1 MVSSPAQ
8 QKEVR
13 AISRIGDAACRARSP
28 TPGIR
33 TPAKQYP
40 RSMPETPATPVDIK
54 PRSRTVTDGIE
65 ATTSRGMLRAVGMGD
80 ADWDKPQIGIASS
93 WNEITPCN
101 LSLDRLAQAAKEGV
115 HGGGGYPL
123 QFGTVSVSDG
133 ISMGHEGMHFSLVSR
148 EVIADS
154 VEVVMQAERLDGSV
168 LLAGCDKSIP
178 GMLMA
183 AARLDLAS
191 VFLYAG
197 SIAPGWVK
205 LSDGTEKDITIIDSF
220 EAVGAVKAGKMSAE
234 DAKRIECAFA
244 PGEGACG
251 GMYTANTMASVAE
264 ALGMSLPGSA
274 SPAAAD
280 RRRDYYAHRSGE
292 AVVGMLQRGHTA
304 RDILTLKAF
313 ENAIAVVMA
322 LGGSTNAV
330 LHLLA
335 IANEADVPLTLDDFN
350 RIGETIPHI
359 GDLKPFG
366 KYVMNDV
373 DRHGGIPVLMKA
385 LLDAGLMHGDVL
397 TVTGKTMAENLADL
411 DPEALDGEVL
421 RTLDNPIHPTGGLTI
436 LHGSL
441 APEGAVVKTAGF
453 DATVFEGPARVFE
466 RERAA
471 MDALTNGEI
480 KAGDIV
486 VIRYEGPKGG
496 PGMREMLA
504 ITAAI
509 KGAGLGKD
517 VLLLTDGRF
526 SGGTTGL
533 CIGHIAPE
541 AVDAGP
547 IAFVRD
553 GDLIR
558 VDIAARSLDLLV
570 EPAELEARRN
580 GWAPLPPRYTRGVLA
595 KYTKLVHSASVGA
608 VTG

>member
-1 MVSSPAQ
+1 
-8 QKEVR
+8 
-13 AISRIGDAACRARSP
+13 
-28 TPGIR
+28 
-33 TPAKQYP
+33 
-40 RSMPETPATPVDIK
+40 MPETPDIK
-54 PRSRTVTDGIE
+54 PRSRVVTDGIE

-115 HGGGGYPL
+115 HSGGGYPL

-154 VEVVMQAERLDGSV
+154 VEVVVQAERLDGTV

-183 AARLDLAS
+183 SARLGLSS

-197 SIAPGWVK
+197 SIAPGWVR
-205 LSDGTEKDITIIDSF
+205 LSDGTEKEITIIDSF
-220 EAVGAVKAGKMSAE
+220 EGVGACRAGLMSEE
-234 DAKRIECAFA
+234 DLKRIECSFA

-264 ALGMSLPGSA
+264 ALGLSLPGSA
-274 SPAAAD
+274 APPSAD
-280 RRRDYYAHRSGE
+280 RRRDYFAHRSGE
-292 AVVGMLQRGHTA
+292 AVVNLLRQGITT
-304 RDILTLKAF
+304 RDILTKESF
-313 ENAIAVVMA
+313 ENAIALAMA
-322 LGGSTNAV
+322 LGGSTNVV

-335 IANEADVPLTLDDFN
+335 IAREADVPLTLHDFN
-350 RIGETIPHI
+350 RIGEKVPHI
-359 GDLKPFG
+359 ADMKPFG

-373 DRHGGIPVLMKA
+373 DRQGGIPVVMNA
-385 LLDAGLMHGDVL
+385 LLQEGLIHGDAL
-397 TVTGKTMAENLADL
+397 TVTGKTVAENLKEL
-411 DPEALDGEVL
+411 NPDPVDGKVVHNL
-421 RTLDNPIHPTGGLTI
+421 NDPIHATGGLTI

-453 DATVFEGPARVFE
+453 DAAVFEGPARVFE

-471 MDALTNGEI
+471 MDAVANGEI
-480 KAGDIV
+480 NHGDVV

-570 EPAELEARRN
+570 DEAEFASRRAGWEPLE
-580 GWAPLPPRYTRGVLA
+580 PRYTRGVLA
-595 KYTKLVHSASVGA
+595 KYAKLVRSAAEGA
-608 VTG
+608 TTG

>member
-1 MVSSPAQ
+1 MCMQ
-8 QKEVR
+8 E
-13 AISRIGDAACRARSP
+13 ID
-28 TPGIR
+28 
-33 TPAKQYP
+33 
-40 RSMPETPATPVDIK
+40 MK
-54 PRSRTVTDGIE
+54 PRSRDVTDGIE
-65 ATTSRGMLRAVGMGD
+65 KAASRGMLRAVGMGD
-80 ADWDKPQIGIASS
+80 EDWSKPQIGVASS

-101 LSLDRLAQAAKEGV
+101 LSLDRLAQASKEGV
-115 HGGGGYPL
+115 FAGGGYPL
-123 QFGTVSVSDG
+123 QFGTISVSDG

-168 LLAGCDKSIP
+168 LLAGCDKSLP

-197 SIAPGWVK
+197 SIAPGWVR
-205 LSDGTEKDITIIDSF
+205 LSDGTEKNVTIIDAF
-220 EAVGAVKAGKMSAE
+220 EAIGACKAGKMSEE
-234 DAKRIECAFA
+234 DLDLIERAIC

-251 GMYTANTMASVAE
+251 GMFTANTMASIAE

-274 SPAAAD
+274 APPSAD

-292 AVVGMLQRGHTA
+292 AVVNMIRQGITA
-304 RDILTLKAF
+304 RDIMTKKAF
-313 ENAIAVVMA
+313 ENAITVLMA
-322 LGGSTNAV
+322 FGGSTNAV

-335 IANEADVPLTLDDFN
+335 IANEAEVELSLEDFN
-350 RIGETIPHI
+350 RINDKVPLIA
-359 GDLKPFG
+359 DLKPFG

-373 DRHGGIPVLMKA
+373 DRVGGVPVVMKA
-385 LLDAGLMHGDVL
+385 LLDAGLLHGDAL
-397 TVTGKTMAENLADL
+397 TVTGKTVAENLAEL
-411 DPEALDGEVL
+411 KILPPDGEV
-421 RTLDNPIHPTGGLTI
+421 IHPIDKPLHHNGGISVLS
-436 LHGSL
+436 GSL

-453 DATVFEGPARVFE
+453 DLQVFEGPARVFE

-471 MDALTNGEI
+471 MDALTEGSL
-480 KAGDIV
+480 KHGDVV

-541 AVDAGP
+541 AVDGGP
-547 IAFVRD
+547 ISLVRD

-558 VDIAARSLDLLV
+558 VDIAARTIDLLV
-570 EPAELEARRN
+570 DDAELEARRK

-595 KYTKLVHSASVGA
+595 KYSKLVHSASEGA
-608 VTG
+608 ITG

>member
-1 MVSSPAQ
+1 MMPSS
-8 QKEVR
+8 
-13 AISRIGDAACRARSP
+13 
-28 TPGIR
+28 T
-33 TPAKQYP
+33 
-40 RSMPETPATPVDIK
+40 
-54 PRSRTVTDGIE
+54 
-65 ATTSRGMLRAVGMGD
+65 TTSRGMLRAVGMGD

-101 LSLDRLAQAAKEGV
+101 LSLDRLAQGAKEGV
-115 HGGGGYPL
+115 HAGGGYPL
-123 QFGTVSVSDG
+123 QFGTISVSDG

-154 VEVVMQAERLDGSV
+154 VETVMMAERLDGSV

-183 AARLDLAS
+183 SARLDLSS

-205 LSDGTEKDITIIDSF
+205 LSDGTEKDVTIIDSF
-220 EAVGAVKAGKMSAE
+220 EAVGACRAGLMSEE
-234 DAKRIECAFA
+234 DLKRIECAIA

-264 ALGMSLPGSA
+264 ALGLSLPGSA
-274 SPAAAD
+274 APPSAD

-292 AVVGMLQRGHTA
+292 AVVELLRQGITT
-304 RDILTLKAF
+304 RDILTREAF
-313 ENAIAVVMA
+313 ENAIALAMA
-322 LGGSTNAV
+322 LGGSTNVV

-335 IANEADVPLTLDDFN
+335 IAHEAEVELSLHDFN
-350 RIGETIPHI
+350 RIGDRVPHVA
-359 GDLKPFG
+359 DMKPFG

-373 DRHGGIPVLMKA
+373 DRHGGIPVIMKA
-385 LLDAGLMHGDVL
+385 MLDEGLLHGDAL
-397 TVTGKTMAENLADL
+397 TVTGRTLAENLADL
-411 DPEALDGEVL
+411 DPGPIDGEVIH
-421 RTLDNPIHPTGGLTI
+421 RFDDPIHASGGLTI

-453 DATVFEGPARVFE
+453 DAAVFEGPARVFE

-471 MDALTNGEI
+471 MDAVAAGEI
-480 KAGDIV
+480 EAGSVI
-486 VIRYEGPKGG
+486 VIRYEGPQGG

-541 AVDAGP
+541 AVDSGP

-570 EPAELEARRN
+570 DDEELASRRS
-580 GWAPLPPRYTRGVLA
+580 GWEPLPPRYTRGVLA
-595 KYTKLVHSASVGA
+595 KYSRLVGSAAQGA
-608 VTG
+608 TTG

>member
-1 MVSSPAQ
+1 MSSSAASP
-8 QKEVR
+8 EN
-13 AISRIGDAACRARSP
+13 AI
-28 TPGIR
+28 
-33 TPAKQYP
+33 
-40 RSMPETPATPVDIK
+40 DIK
-54 PRSRTVTDGIE
+54 PRSRVVTDGIE

-80 ADWDKPQIGIASS
+80 EDWDKPQIGIASS

-101 LSLDRLAQAAKEGV
+101 LSLDRLAQGAKEGV
-115 HGGGGYPL
+115 HSGGGYPL
-123 QFGTVSVSDG
+123 QFGTISVSDG

-154 VEVVMQAERLDGSV
+154 VETVVMAERLDGTV

-183 AARLDLAS
+183 SARLDLSS

-205 LSDGTEKDITIIDSF
+205 LSDGTEKDVTIIDSF
-220 EAVGAVKAGKMSAE
+220 EAVGACLAGKMSEA
-234 DAKRIECAFA
+234 DLKRIECAIA

-264 ALGMSLPGSA
+264 ALGLSLPGSA
-274 SPAAAD
+274 APPSAD
-280 RRRDYYAHRSGE
+280 RRRDYFAHRSGE
-292 AVVGMLQRGHTA
+292 AVVNLLRQGITT
-304 RDILTLKAF
+304 RDILTKEAF
-313 ENAIAVVMA
+313 ENAIALAMA
-322 LGGSTNAV
+322 LGGSTNVV

-335 IANEADVPLTLDDFN
+335 IAREADVELSLHDFN
-350 RIGETIPHI
+350 RIGDKVPHVA
-359 GDLKPFG
+359 DMKPFG

-373 DRHGGIPVLMKA
+373 DRHGGIPVIMKA
-385 LLDAGLMHGDVL
+385 MLDEGLLHGDAL
-397 TVTGKTMAENLADL
+397 TVTGKTLAENLADL
-411 DPEALDGEVL
+411 DPDPIDGTVIH
-421 RTLDNPIHPTGGLTI
+421 TFDNPIHATGGLTI

-453 DATVFEGPARVFE
+453 DAAVFEGPARVFE
-466 RERAA
+466 RERGAI
-471 MDALTNGEI
+471 DALAAGEI
-480 KAGDIV
+480 EAGSVV

-558 VDIAARSLDLLV
+558 VDIAARTLDLLV
-570 EPAELEARRN
+570 DEAELSSRRD
-580 GWAPLPPRYTRGVLA
+580 GWEPLPPRYTRGVLA
-595 KYTKLVHSASVGA
+595 KYSKLVRSAAEGA
-608 VTG
+608 TTG

>member
-1 MVSSPAQ
+1 
-8 QKEVR
+8 
-13 AISRIGDAACRARSP
+13 
-28 TPGIR
+28 
-33 TPAKQYP
+33 
-40 RSMPETPATPVDIK
+40 MPDIDVK
-54 PRSRTVTDGIE
+54 PRSRVVTDGIE

-80 ADWDKPQIGIASS
+80 EDWEKPQIGIASS

-101 LSLDRLAQAAKEGV
+101 LSLDRLAQGAKEGV

-123 QFGTVSVSDG
+123 QFGTISVSDG

-154 VEVVMQAERLDGSV
+154 VETVVNAERLDGTV
-168 LLAGCDKSIP
+168 LLAGCDKSLP

-197 SIAPGWVK
+197 SVMPGYVK
-205 LSDGTEKDITIIDSF
+205 QADGSMKEVTIIDSF
-220 EAVGAVKAGKMSAE
+220 EGVGACKAGTMTEAE
-234 DAKRIECAFA
+234 LKKIECAIV

-251 GMYTANTMASVAE
+251 GMYTANTMASLAE

-274 SPAAAD
+274 APPSAD

-292 AVVGMLQRGHTA
+292 AVVNMLRLGLTA
-304 RDILTLKAF
+304 RDILTREAF
-313 ENAIAVVMA
+313 ENAITVLMA

-335 IANEADVPLTLDDFN
+335 IAHEAEVELTLDDFN
-350 RIGETIPHI
+350 RIGSNVPHLA
-359 GDLKPFG
+359 DMKPFG
-366 KYVMNDV
+366 RFVMKDI
-373 DRHGGIPVLMKA
+373 DQQGGIPVIMKA
-385 LLDAGLMHGDVL
+385 LLDAGLLHGDVM
-397 TVTGKTMAENLADL
+397 TVTGKTLAENLAEI
-411 DPEALDGEVL
+411 DPPELDGEVF
-421 RTLDNPIHPTGGLTI
+421 RKIENPIHATGGLTV
-436 LHGSL
+436 LQGSF

-453 DATVFEGPARVFE
+453 DAEVFEGPARVFD

-471 MDALTNGEI
+471 MDALTEGTVQ
-480 KAGDIV
+480 KGDVV

-547 IAFVRD
+547 VAFVRD
-553 GDLIR
+553 GDRIR
-558 VDIAARSLDLLV
+558 VDIAARTLDLLV
-570 EPAELEARRN
+570 DPAELEARRD

-595 KYTKLVHSASVGA
+595 KYAKLVQSAAKGA